1 MPTVTCSC
9 EKCGK
14 IFYSKDELYVPVVKN
29 GYKFSRPEKTLKT
42 WEDWILHIATH
53 CEECRLK
60 EVPESCEADYLKY
73 RKLV

>member
-9 EKCGK
+9 ENCGK
-14 IFYSKDELYVPVVKN
+14 IFYSKDELYVPFVKN

-53 CEECRLK
+53 CEECRIK
-60 EVPESCEADYLKY
+60 AVPESCETDYLKY
-73 RKLV
+73 RKLI